1 MFVVKMPSILV
12 VCTANIC
19 RSPVAAALLRDRLQ
33 KRGLADWVVRSA
45 GTWAEES
52 VRASRYSV
60 ELAAERGLD
69 ITGHRAEMV
78 NRQLL
83 KEADLVLC
91 METGHAE
98 ALRVEFPGSAD
109 KIYLMSEMVGK
120 KYGIS
125 DPYGRSRATYEAMV
139 TELENIIDAGLDEII
154 ARAEKTAAQRSSTS
168 PR

>member
-1 MFVVKMPSILV
+1 MPTILV

-33 KRGLADWVVRSA
+33 KRGLTDWVVRSA
-45 GTWAEES
+45 GTWAQENIG
-52 VRASRYSV
+52 ASRHSV
-60 ELAAERGLD
+60 ALLAERGLD
-69 ITGHRAEMV
+69 ISNHQAAMV

-91 METGHAE
+91 MEAGHAE
-98 ALRVEFPGSAD
+98 ALRVEFPAAAD
-109 KIYLMSEMVGK
+109 RIFLISEMVGK

-125 DPYGRSRATYEAMV
+125 DPYGRSRSSYEAMV
-139 TELENIIDAGLDEII
+139 TELVNITDAGLDDII
-154 ARAEKTAAQRSSTS
+154 ARAESAAAQRSSTN